1 MQDNKI
7 SATLSDA
14 DRQAVMTAIDTIRQK
29 LPFLTDLT
37 PEDRRALPKMGD
49 RGRVF
54 VSQALELA
62 TQNPNI
68 LPGGFNTAEMRKDVE
83 LLAALD
89 PILAALMQLGE
100 LVEDTYMAV
109 SSEAYTS
116 GLLIYQFARA
126 AGRGA
131 ALDDALDGLAQRFA
145 RKTAKTTPKP
155 TTP

>member
-1 MQDNKI
+1 MQDNRI

-14 DRQAVMTAIDTIRQK
+14 DRQAVMAAINTIRQK
-29 LPFLTDLT
+29 LPFLIDLT
-37 PEDRRALPKMGD
+37 PDERRSLPKMGD

-54 VSQALELA
+54 VTQALEVA

-68 LPGGFNTAEMRKDVE
+68 LPGGFDAVEMRKDVD
-83 LLAALD
+83 LLSALD
-89 PILAALMQLGE
+89 PILAALMQLSE
-100 LVEDTYMAV
+100 LVEDTYTAV

-131 ALDDALDGLAQRFA
+131 ALDGALDGLARRFA
-145 RKTAKTTPKP
+145 RKTAKTTPNP
-155 TTP
+155 ATP